1 MKMNRP
7 ACVSIRGAIFL
18 APVVLAFVFLT
29 SCNSSNFNTP
39 PELIAA
45 TSGTPQSAQLNTAFS
60 APLVATVTM
69 GGAPLSG
76 AFVTFTAP
84 TTGASGTF
92 ASTSTNS
99 ETDTTDANGVATTM
113 STFTANGSVGA
124 YSVTASVAGVTATT
138 TFSLTNSA
146 GPAASIAATSG
157 SLQDATI
164 STPFEAPLIATV
176 LDANQN
182 PVSGASVTFTAPPSS
197 GASGIFENG
206 TATETDTTDANG
218 EATSTTFTANA
229 NAGAY
234 TVTAAVAGLTPANFD
249 LTNITG
255 AVISITPTSGTPQ
268 SASVNAG
275 FGAPLVATVT
285 ANGSPVSGA
294 TVTFEVP
301 AAGASGSFAG
311 GVNTATTDANG
322 VATSAPFTANG
333 SVGTYTVTAT
343 VASGAEPANFVLT
356 NTAINYAFY
365 LSGLEALNEFDS
377 VPNFYALAGS
387 VSLDG
392 NGNVLG
398 GEQDYNDGVGLNSP
412 EPSPDTILPGTG
424 ALVVDPATGQGTL
437 TLTTNNPGLGVGG
450 VETLGVQFVN
460 LNHALIIQFDGTAT
474 SSGSMDTQTLSST
487 LNDGN
492 YAFTL
497 SGVDSDD
504 FAVVYGGVF
513 SISGSG
519 TAIAGTFDVDDFGAA
534 NTPTLGT
541 AFSGTITGPDAFGRG
556 SITSSALAI
565 QLNYYVVGPEAI
577 RIIDVDNPNTGN
589 GNDDSAIGSAFGQ
602 GTGTFSSASLGSSIF
617 GVESNSLGSLY
628 AAAGMFTTVPGG
640 GTSGT
645 FTGIADDNEFGYGL
659 LVPKAPISGSY
670 TIMDNG
676 YGNLTI
682 TAGDLGD
689 VSVLGMYMTDPNLNL
704 NDPNNTTS
712 GLGGALLADLDG
724 FTLNGTGVLTPQ
736 TDTSTASFAGSYAF
750 GAQAY
755 NDGRGPNGGWEFDL
769 VGQASVS
776 SLALGQATGLVSDPF
791 YIFNATTDGTD
802 TATFSGTATP
812 DHLSP
817 GRYTMTLGMAL
828 AADDPAY
835 GTVIY
840 QASGGQ
846 LFWLDEDEN
855 GESVFLGP
863 LEQQGS
869 LTGLPTAQKGSTKTK
884 SKQKP

>member
-7 ACVSIRGAIFL
+7 ACGSIRDAIFL

-146 GPAASIAATSG
+146 GPAASIVATSG

-275 FGAPLVATVT
+275 FAAPLVATVT

-343 VASGAEPANFVLT
+343 VASGAEPANFILT
-356 NTAINYAFY
+356 NTPISYAFY

-437 TLTTNNPGLGVGG
+437 TLTTNNSSLGVGG

-776 SLALGQATGLVSDPF
+776 SLALSQATGLVSDPF

-840 QASGGQ
+840 QAAGGQ

-855 GESVFLGP
+855 RESVFLGP

-869 LTGLPTAQKGSTKTK
+869 LTGLPTAQKGGTKTK
-884 SKQKP
+884 SKEKP